1 MYHLIK
7 KDIIMQKRTIGLS
20 LLFILFFTFTLSEIG
35 PSGLVVNILAVTYML
50 ALGASAVED
59 KNNSDIMLVS
69 LPIKKDIIVC
79 SKYISVYIFAVYA
92 ALINYLI
99 YLIINQ
105 LNLPIEVLPFTSN
118 GLFFSIV
125 AVTLFSSIILPLIF
139 KYGFLKS
146 RVISI
151 ILFFVFI
158 SGGLSLIDNLS
169 KNQNSIFVQK
179 ILNLLNSSSDIQIA
193 LLILIPVVIVLFIS
207 YILSLNFYKNR
218 EF

>member
-1 MYHLIK
+1 
-7 KDIIMQKRTIGLS
+7 MQKKTIGLS
-20 LLFILFFTFTLSEIG
+20 LLFILFFAFTLSEIG

-50 ALGASAVED
+50 VLGASAVED

-69 LPIKKDIIVC
+69 LPIKKSTIVF
-79 SKYISVYIFAVYA
+79 SKYMSVYFFAFYA
-92 ALINYLI
+92 VFINFLI
-99 YLIINQ
+99 YLIVNQ
-105 LNLPIEVLPFTSN
+105 FNLSIKVLPFTSDA
-118 GLFFSIV
+118 LFFSII
-125 AVTLFSSIILPLIF
+125 AVTLFCSITLPLIF

-158 SGGLSLIDNLS
+158 SGGLSLVDNLS
-169 KNQNSIFVQK
+169 KNENSIFSQK
-179 ILNLLNSSSDIQIA
+179 IVNLLNTSSDIQIA
-193 LLILIPVVIVLFIS
+193 VLISIPVVIVLFIS

>member
-1 MYHLIK
+1 
-7 KDIIMQKRTIGLS
+7 MQKRTIGLS
-20 LLFILFFTFTLSEIG
+20 LLFIFFFTFTLSEIG

-69 LPIKKDIIVC
+69 LPIKKNTIVS
-79 SKYISVYIFAVYA
+79 SKYISVYIFALYA
-92 ALINYLI
+92 ALINLLI
-99 YLIINQ
+99 YLTINQ
-105 LNLPIEVLPFTSN
+105 LNLPIEVLPYTSE
-118 GLFFSIV
+118 GFFFSIV
-125 AVTLFSSIILPLIF
+125 AVTLFCSITLPLIF
-139 KYGFLKS
+139 KYGYLKS

-158 SGGLSLIDNLS
+158 AGGLSLVDNLI
-169 KNQNSIFVQK
+169 KNEDSIFAQK
-179 ILNLLNSSSDIQIA
+179 ISNLISTSSDIQIA
-193 LLILIPVVIVLFIS
+193 FLILVPVIIIVFIS